1 VQRTMPS
8 KNPRLALT
16 VPPSLKE
23 ALDDLAQAQGVPTAK
38 VVVSLLAE
46 METQIRD
53 LAKYARLVRA
63 GESDAANRALR
74 HLLGNAMAEVMQI
87 QLPLAPEKKK
97 GRAKA

>member
-1 VQRTMPS
+1 
-8 KNPRLALT
+8 
-16 VPPSLKE
+16 
-23 ALDDLAQAQGVPTAK
+23 
-38 VVVSLLAE
+38 

-74 HLLGNAMAEVMQI
+74 HLLGNAMAEVMQT